1 MANEYET
8 NFLPAV
14 DKCFFSFLSRLV
26 IGERRRKFGE
36 YTTVSSNES
45 VEWGIKKKVGGRR
58 KNGKRKKFSRLSYC
72 AFGLSSDIIEFSRTE
87 RRYDS

>member
-8 NFLPAV
+8 SFLPAV
-14 DKCFFSFLSRLV
+14 DKCFFHSSV
-26 IGERRRKFGE
+26 VGYRRAWRKFGE

-45 VEWGIKKKVGGRR
+45 VEWGIKKRGR
-58 KNGKRKKFSRLSYC
+58 GKKKKKKFSRLSYC

-87 RRYDS
+87 RHYDS